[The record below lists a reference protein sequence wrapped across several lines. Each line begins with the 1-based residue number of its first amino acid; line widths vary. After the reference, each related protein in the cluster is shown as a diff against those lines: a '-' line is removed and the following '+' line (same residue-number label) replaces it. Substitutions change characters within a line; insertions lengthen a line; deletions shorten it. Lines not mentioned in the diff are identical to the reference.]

1 MSELME
7 RGLTIGMDH
16 RRLLFC
22 TFEKKI
28 CLGESTGVKQHVL
41 KNFGRH
47 YVTKT

>member
-7 RGLTIGMDH
+7 RGLTIGSS
-16 RRLLFC
+16 RLLFC

-28 CLGESTGVKQHVL
+28 CLGESTGVKEHVL